1 MASPATTALSYMHRY
16 SERTL
21 LLLLAA
27 VQFTHI
33 LDFMVMMPLGQQLM
47 RELSIGPA
55 EFSHLVAAYTISAGV
70 VGFLAAPFMDR
81 YDRRNV
87 LLITY
92 AGFLLGTLA
101 CALSHTANQLLA
113 ARAVCGAF
121 GGISGAT
128 VMAIVGD
135 IVPPQRR
142 AAGMG
147 VIMAAFATAAALGV
161 PIGLWLAQKFRWEM
175 PFFLVAGLAVFV
187 WLLVFATLPPVRDHL
202 DPCAIH
208 GFHTFMELMRDANA
222 GRALLFMSALV
233 MGHFAVIPLLA
244 PYLVSNLGL
253 PENELFLIYMVGGV
267 CSALTAPTI
276 GRLADRVGRFRVFAI
291 LIAAASLVTLAIAN
305 SGRLPVWGVLVL
317 AGLFFTFAS
326 GRFVPGQAI
335 LSLAV
340 PARRRGS
347 FMSLTSCT
355 RDLTSG
361 ITSGIGGWIVTR
373 SPDGQLVH
381 FDKLGWLA
389 VVVSL
394 LSLWL
399 ASRVHVNEVE
409 HPAKTKV

>member
-1 MASPATTALSYMHRY
+1 MHRY

-27 VQFTHI
+27 VPFTHI
-33 LDFMVMMPLGQQLM
+33 LDFMVMMPLGQQLR
-47 RELSIGPA
+47 RELEIGPA
-55 EFSHLVAAYTISAGV
+55 QFSHLVAAYNISAGV
-70 VGFLAAPFMDR
+70 VGLLAAPFMDR
-81 YDRRNV
+81 YDRRQV

-92 AGFLLGTLA
+92 AGFFLGTLA
-101 CALSHTANQLLA
+101 CGLSHSAAQLLV

-121 GGISGAT
+121 GGVSGAT
-128 VMAIVGD
+128 VMAMVGD
-135 IVPPQRR
+135 VVPPRRR

-147 VIMAAFATAAALGV
+147 IIMAAFATAAALGV
-161 PIGLWLAQKFRWEM
+161 PIGLWLAQKYRWEM
-175 PFFLVAGLAVFV
+175 PFFLVAGLAVVV
-187 WLLVFATLPPVRDHL
+187 WLLVFVALPAVRDHL
-202 DPCAIH
+202 DDSAIH
-208 GFHTFMELMRDANA
+208 GFHTFLELVRAANA

-244 PYLVSNLGL
+244 PYRVSNLGL

-267 CSALTAPTI
+267 CAALTAPAI
-276 GRLADRVGRFRVFAI
+276 GHLADRVGRFRVFAM

-361 ITSGIGGWIVTR
+361 VTSSIGGWIVTK
-373 SPDGQLVH
+373 SPSGQLINY
-381 FDKLGWLA
+381 DKLGGLA
-389 VVVSL
+389 GGVSL
-394 LSLWL
+394 ISLWL

-409 HPAKTKV
+409 HPARTNV